1 LQDQDAPSAKDHTRQ
16 PTHPAPYGTGP
27 AAPHQ
32 NQTLRKAEHEAQRE
46 QKLSPTASP
55 RQSEERIRARYPDEP
70 DFYDDLEDSEH
81 HEHSTPHETLVRELD
96 HDVGHED
103 GDMGDQGDD
112 DSEDDMMDKI
122 SSSPSIDDGKYALP
136 VIWPPR
142 RDSMHSGAT
151 HSAFS
156 TPTRGE
162 HYIASPFISA
172 PEYFPL
178 SIIQEQDRHPESHQ
192 GGYTGFDDGHSADPM
207 TGFDDTVER
216 SPRQFTNMA
225 MCQGNPKE
233 FDDYHF
239 DLDFQD
245 ISRYLLPVDDPV
257 LDNYFDHAGEN
268 ISYEGH
274 ADDSD
279 WEDEDDS
286 LLLKIESSS
295 NDDTG
300 SFLFTSNTR
309 FIDSG
314 WGGECLREI
323 EDIDF
328 EFVYALHTFV
338 ATVEGQANATK
349 GDTMVLL
356 DDSNSY
362 WWLVRVVKD
371 GSIGRHDSIQIP
383 PPPFFRA

>member
-1 LQDQDAPSAKDHTRQ
+1 LQDQDTPSAKDHTRQ
-16 PTHPAPYGTGP
+16 PTHPSPYGTGP

-32 NQTLRKAEHEAQRE
+32 NQTLRKAEQEAQRE
-46 QKLSPTASP
+46 QKLSPTVSP
-55 RQSEERIRARYPDEP
+55 RQSDERMRARYPDES
-70 DFYDDLEDSEH
+70 DFYDDHEDSEH
-81 HEHSTPHETLVRELD
+81 HEHSTPHGNLVGELD

-136 VIWPPR
+136 VMWPPR
-142 RDSMHSGAT
+142 RDSMDSGAT
-151 HSAFS
+151 YSAFP
-156 TPTRGE
+156 TPTRGKKCSP
-162 HYIASPFISA
+162 SPFAST

-178 SIIQEQDRHPESHQ
+178 SIIQEQDGHPESHQ
-192 GGYTGFDDGHSADPM
+192 GGYTGFDDEHFADPII
-207 TGFDDTVER
+207 GFDDTAER
-216 SPRQFTNMA
+216 SPRQFTNLTT
-225 MCQGNPKE
+225 CQGNPKE
-233 FDDYHF
+233 FDDYYF

-245 ISRYLLPVDDPV
+245 IGRYLLPVDDPV
-257 LDNYFDHAGEN
+257 LDNRFDYAEER
-268 ISYEGH
+268 IPYEDH

-279 WEDEDDS
+279 WEDEDDTI
-286 LLLKIESSS
+286 LLKIESSS
-295 NDDTG
+295 DDDTG
-300 SFLFTSNTR
+300 SFPFTSNTR

-371 GSIGRHDSIQIP
+371 GSIG
-383 PPPFFRA
+383 